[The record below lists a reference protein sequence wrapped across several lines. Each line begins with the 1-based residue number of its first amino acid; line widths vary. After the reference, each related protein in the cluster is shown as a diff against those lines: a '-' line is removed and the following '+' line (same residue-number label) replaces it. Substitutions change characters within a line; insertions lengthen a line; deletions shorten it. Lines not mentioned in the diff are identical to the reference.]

1 MAYPSTGKG
10 EGPVVETVARIAEDD
25 FFGAIELRPAI
36 SQEVRDGVASVI
48 AQSGILPIISGQPPL
63 LGGKHDLNSLDE
75 ATRGAAVACVK
86 ASIDEAVAWSA
97 PYVAILSGADPGPTD
112 RPAAIRQLV
121 RSLGE
126 CCAYAR
132 QVSECDPPIHISL
145 EQFDY
150 DVEKKCLVG
159 PIDTAVQVME
169 AVKAEGHDN
178 VGLLVDLS
186 HLPLLRETAEECLG
200 KAAPHLIHVHVG
212 NAFIEDP
219 ADPAYGDQHP
229 RFGYPGSLN
238 GVEDLI
244 DFLTVLGE
252 IGYYDKQLPTGKPV
266 VTFEVK
272 PVPGESPELVLAGT
286 KRAFYEAW
294 AALSVTAP

>member
-1 MAYPSTGKG
+1 MAFPSTGKG
-10 EGPVVETVARIAEDD
+10 EGPVVETVSQIAADD
-25 FFGAIELRPAI
+25 FFSAIEVRPAI
-36 SQEVRDGVASVI
+36 SEEVRAGVASVI
-48 AQSGILPIISGQPPL
+48 RQSGILPIISGQPPL
-63 LGGKHDLNSLDE
+63 LGGKHDLNSADE
-75 ATRGAAVACVK
+75 ATREAAVACVK
-86 ASIDEAVAWSA
+86 ASIDEAVAWDA
-97 PYVAILSGADPGPTD
+97 PYVAILSGPDPGEAG
-112 RPAAIRQLV
+112 RAKAIEQLV

-126 CCAYAR
+126 CCAYAEE
-132 QVSECDPPIHISL
+132 VSECDPPIHISL
-145 EQFDY
+145 EQFDF

-159 PIDTAVQVME
+159 PIDTAVEVME
-169 AVKAEGHDN
+169 AVKAAGHEN

-212 NAFIEDP
+212 NAFIEEP
-219 ADPAYGDQHP
+219 TDPAYGDQHP

-244 DFLTVLGE
+244 EFLTVLGE
-252 IGYYDKQLPTGKPV
+252 IGYYDKLLPTGKPV

-272 PVPGESPELVLAGT
+272 PVPGESPELVIAGT

-294 AALSVTAP
+294 AALSVDAQ